1 MEEEEEEE
9 DEEDCEFRLLSD
21 VGSQSEDVSHSL
33 LNGILWISIRIY
45 PKPTEIE
52 ALNVHIF
59 INVFLHINSK
69 KVKGVFGF
77 FLSLCCF
84 VNCWLPL
91 WFCFHRLPQQ
101 QAGRVLSCCPVSFQE
116 DGDEDKEDN
125 GEEEEDKEVEE
136 EEMQALFPSN
146 RVVPR
151 RKKKKM

>member
-1 MEEEEEEE
+1 MEEEEEE

-69 KVKGVFGF
+69 KVKGVLLLF
-77 FLSLCCF
+77 FVIVLLC
-84 VNCWLPL
+84 
-91 WFCFHRLPQQ
+91 RLLV
-101 QAGRVLSCCPVSFQE
+101 ASVV
-116 DGDEDKEDN
+116 
-125 GEEEEDKEVEE
+125 
-136 EEMQALFPSN
+136 LFPSVTATTS
-146 RVVPR
+146 RPR
-151 RKKKKM
+151 LKLLSCVFPGGRR